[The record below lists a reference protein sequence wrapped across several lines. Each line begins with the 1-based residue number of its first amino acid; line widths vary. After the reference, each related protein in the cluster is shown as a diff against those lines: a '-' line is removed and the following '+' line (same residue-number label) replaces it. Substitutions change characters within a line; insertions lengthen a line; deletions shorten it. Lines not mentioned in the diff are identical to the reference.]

1 MEFRLLGSPEVWL
14 DGRQLELSAGKL
26 TALLAAGLLQAN
38 RVVSISSLVDA
49 LWGHAPPATAGALVH
64 TYVSNLRKALH
75 HGEREIIVTRPP
87 GYLFEVDPERIDV
100 NRFESLAAQ
109 GRRAAAAGRHEEAAR
124 LLRSALE
131 IWRGPALNG
140 LTTPVLRQAADGLE
154 ELRLYV
160 LEERIKAESRHGP
173 PGPLAAELATLVKQ
187 YPLREGLRAQQ
198 MLALFR
204 LGRQAD
210 ALDVYRQARE
220 ALQSELGIDPGQ
232 ELRRMHQAIL
242 AADPALDAP
251 VAEEPVVISVKREPE
266 PAVVPQDPI
275 PAASPAPAQ
284 VPRQLPPAIGALVG
298 RDGELDDL
306 RATLTRAATA
316 DRQLCCAISGKAG
329 SGKTTLAIA
338 AAHAVRESF
347 ADGQLYATFHGTG
360 PEETREVLGGFLR
373 ALGEPANRLS
383 GSVEELSALFR
394 SRIAG
399 RRILVL
405 LDNAGPEE
413 QVRPLLPAHGGGA
426 TLLTSRVALAGLDL
440 DANLGLDVLDPDAAL
455 RLLAQLVG
463 EARVAAEPEAAA
475 EIVRLTGGLPLA
487 VRAVGT
493 RLALRQR
500 WPLSVLAVRLR
511 DEHRRLDELTAG
523 DLEVRASLHLSYAN
537 LSDPLRLAF
546 RRLGAIAVGEFPP
559 WLLAPLLDDTEAR
572 AEHVV
577 ERLAD
582 AQLVDAIGVGLDG
595 RARYGM
601 HDLIRLFAKER
612 ADAEEPVAERC
623 QAIERL
629 VRHLLGAI
637 ADLGSGMDTDPGLGV
652 DSGPGF
658 GANSDPGA
666 GLRGVELESWL
677 EQERWLLVRTVEQA
691 GRLGLHRPAWR
702 LATAL
707 MPSFRARNT
716 FDAWWRTHAAA
727 LDASRSA
734 GDRAGE
740 ASLLRGL
747 ALLRY
752 EQDRLD
758 EAADYH
764 GQALAI
770 FQEQGDLRGQADCL
784 IGIATVHRERGRFGT
799 ALDLFEQAGRM
810 CAELDDQAGLAECTY
825 GIGYVNR
832 EVGDFSAADAALEE
846 ALAAYRR
853 IGDPRGEGLTLRS
866 MAMVCRARGDLGRA
880 GSLAT
885 RAIAALRESQDRLLI
900 AYGLQC
906 LAKVQIRQ
914 GELGPAAGALRE
926 ALAVCVAFGDRF
938 GTALTTRTIGE
949 LHLAAGELDLAAS
962 HLDAARE
969 QWAAM
974 GLELFLARTDRDRA
988 EVHRRRGDAGAADEL
1003 HAAALAVFRRYGSRE
1018 RDEMSAPSGDP
1029 AVSSKNA
1036 R

>member
-14 DGRQLELSAGKL
+14 DGRQLELSANKL
-26 TALLAAGLLQAN
+26 TALLATGLLQAN
-38 RVVSISSLVDA
+38 RVVSISHFVDA
-49 LWGHAPPATAGALVH
+49 LWGNAPPATAGALVH
-64 TYVSNLRKALH
+64 TYVSNLRKVLH
-75 HGEREIIVTRPP
+75 GGEREIIVTRPP
-87 GYLFEVDPERIDV
+87 GYLFEVDRERIDV
-100 NRFESLAAQ
+100 NRFEALAAQ
-109 GRRAAAAGRHEEAAR
+109 GQRAAAAGRHEEAAR

-140 LTTPVLRQAADGLE
+140 LMTPVLRQAADGLE

-160 LEERIKAESRHGP
+160 LEERIKAELRHGL
-173 PGPLAAELATLVKQ
+173 PGPLAAELATLVKK

-242 AADPALDAP
+242 TADPALDVPAP
-251 VAEEPVVISVKREPE
+251 AEPVVVTVDTE
-266 PAVVPQDPI
+266 PAAVQPQDPI
-275 PAASPAPAQ
+275 AAVPPQDPTPAAPQ
-284 VPRQLPPAIGALVG
+284 VPRQLPPAIGGLVG
-298 RDGELDDL
+298 RDGELDSL
-306 RATLTRAATA
+306 RATLMNAVTA
-316 DRQLCCAISGKAG
+316 GRQVCCAISGKAG

-347 ADGQLYATFHGTG
+347 VDGQLYATFRGGG
-360 PEETREVLGGFLR
+360 PEETREVLGAFLR
-373 ALGEPANRLS
+373 ALGEPASRLS
-383 GSVEELSALFR
+383 GPVEELSGLFR

-399 RRILVL
+399 RRILIL

-413 QVRPLLPAHGGGA
+413 QVRPLLPAHGGVA
-426 TLLTSRVALAGLDL
+426 TLLTSRAALAGLDL
-440 DANLGLDVLDPDAAL
+440 DANLGLDVLEPDSAL

-463 EARVAAEPEAAA
+463 GARVAAEPEAAA

-487 VRAVGT
+487 VRAVGA

-511 DEHRRLDELTAG
+511 DERRRLDELTAG

-537 LSDPLRLAF
+537 LPDPLRLAF
-546 RRLGAIAVGEFPP
+546 RRLGTIAVGEFPP
-559 WLLAPLLDDTEAR
+559 WLLAPLLDATEAK
-572 AEHVV
+572 AEHLV

-582 AQLVDAIGVGLDG
+582 AQLVDATGVGPDG

-612 ADAEEPVAERC
+612 ADAEEPVAEQS

-629 VRHLLGAI
+629 VRYLLGVI
-637 ADLGSGMDTDPGLGV
+637 ADL
-652 DSGPGF
+652 DSGAPDQ
-658 GANSDPGA
+658 AAD
-666 GLRGVELESWL
+666 LQSWL
-677 EQERWLLVRTVEQA
+677 EQERWLLVQTVERA

-702 LATAL
+702 LSAAL
-707 MPSFRARNT
+707 LPSFRLHNT

-727 LDASRSA
+727 LDAARSA

-758 EAADYH
+758 EAAEYH
-764 GQALAI
+764 GQALVI
-770 FQEQGDLRGQADCL
+770 FREQDDLRGQADCL
-784 IGIATVHRERGRFGT
+784 LGMAAVHRERGRFRH
-799 ALDLFEQAGRM
+799 ALELFEQAGGM
-810 CAELDDQAGLAECTY
+810 CAELDDPSGLAECKY

-853 IGDPRGEGLTLRS
+853 IGDARGEGLVLRS
-866 MAMVCRARGDLGRA
+866 MAMVHRARGDLDRA
-880 GSLAT
+880 EPLAVK
-885 RAIAALRESQDRLLI
+885 AIAVLRESQDRLLI

-906 LAKVQIRQ
+906 LAKIQVRR
-914 GELGPAAGALRE
+914 GEFAPAAGALRE

-949 LHLAAGELDLAAS
+949 LHLARDELDLAAT

-974 GLELFLARTDRDRA
+974 GLELFRARTDRDRA
-988 EVHRRRGDAGAADEL
+988 EVHRRCGELGQADEL
-1003 HAAALAVFRRYGSRE
+1003 RATAVETFRRYGSRE
-1018 RDEMSAPSGDP
+1018 QDELAAPPGEPGRDLEERHVRSHH
-1029 AVSSKNA
+1029 
-1036 R
+1036 